1 MTSREEPGG
10 GHLRTSGRRISH
22 HVGEVFL
29 VASNGNRLKPG
40 RGFVVRV
47 LGRLRGNER
56 STSSFGKA
64 GPRQPQGLAVGIG
77 ESSLQEPLTCSLVVQ
92 LR

>member
-1 MTSREEPGG
+1 M
-10 GHLRTSGRRISH
+10 
-22 HVGEVFL
+22 